1 MMSTIRVLQAAD
13 QGRLELESI
22 VEVLS
27 ARFTVA
33 TGPKQ
38 VVRRRRLDTFDGRLR
53 AAGRTLEHQI
63 VAPGELLVL
72 GRLDGSAT
80 VAVPVQDLWWPAR
93 ADVLPSGPV
102 REAIASAILHRTRT
116 HTYRGYEP

>member
-27 ARFTVA
+27 ARFSVV
-33 TGPKQ
+33 TGSKQ
-38 VVRRRRLDTFDGRLR
+38 LVRRRRLETFDRRLH
-53 AAGRTLEHQI
+53 AAGLTLEHQI
-63 VAPGELLVL
+63 VAREERLVL
-72 GRLDGSAT
+72 GRPDGSAT
-80 VAVPVQDLWWPAR
+80 VAVPVKDLQWPAL

-102 REAIASAILHRTRT
+102 RDEVA
-116 HTYRGYEP
+116 PV